1 MNMVSLGID
10 VSTRKIAVAA
20 LPEPG
25 KTFTLDAPLR
35 HDALDIPTGLAG
47 ARRLN
52 QIRMRTYSHISRMYQ
67 HAAVIVIEIPW
78 ARADSSFALLSAAGV
93 VMEAAQAAVVGA
105 VVKEVPT
112 PTWKA
117 HSVGHG
123 GANKSQ
129 VMDYA
134 RTLGYDGDDQ
144 DIADAL
150 AMAAAGW
157 DFWRRDVDRA
167 EAA

>member
-1 MNMVSLGID
+1 MRTMVSVGID
-10 VSTRKIAVAA
+10 VSTRKIAIAA

-25 KTFTLDAPLR
+25 KRFALDAPLR
-35 HDALDIPTGLAG
+35 CDAIDIPTGVAG
-47 ARRLN
+47 ARRLQ
-52 QIRMRTYSHISRMYQ
+52 QIRMRTYSHIRRMYQ
-67 HAAVIVIEIPW
+67 HAAVIVVEIPW

-93 VMEAAQAAVVGA
+93 VMEAAQSAAVGA

-112 PTWKA
+112 PTWKL

-123 GANKSQ
+123 GSSKDQ
-129 VMDYA
+129 VMDYV
-134 RTLGYDGDDQ
+134 RTIGYDGDDQ
-144 DIADAL
+144 DIADAV

-157 DFWRRDVDRA
+157 DFWRRDVDK